1 MIEGLLATTGRR
13 YMNNIIEAKNLKVYF
28 PVKSGVFSKGK
39 KYVKAVDNISLSIK
53 QGETLALV
61 GESGSGKTTFGR
73 AIIKLIDIAKGEVIY
88 KNENILNYSDKE
100 MREIRKDIQI
110 IFQDPYSSL
119 NPRKSVGQTISEV
132 LKITGGLEKD
142 KIASRV
148 KKILGDVGLSSA
160 YYDRYPHEFSG
171 GQRQRIAIARAIS
184 INPEFIVC
192 DEPVSALDV
201 SIQSQV
207 INLLMDLKDKY
218 KMTYLF
224 ISHDL
229 NVVHHIADRV
239 AVMYLGKVVELAETD
254 KLFVNP
260 QHPYTKALLSAS
272 PTIKGEEEKD
282 KILLTGE
289 IPSAIDV
296 PSGCRFRTRCWKA
309 TELCAQTEPAFLENK
324 EGHYVA
330 CHYPITQ

>member
-1 MIEGLLATTGRR
+1 
-13 YMNNIIEAKNLKVYF
+13 MNNIVQTKNLKVYF
-28 PVKSGVFSKGK
+28 PIKSSIFSKK
-39 KYVKAVDNISLSIK
+39 KTYVKAVDDVSLEIK
-53 QGETLALV
+53 KGETLALV

-73 AIIKLIDIAKGEVIY
+73 AIIKLIDIAKGEVLF
-88 KNENILNYSDKE
+88 KNDNILIYDDKE
-100 MREIRKDIQI
+100 MRKIRKDMQI

-119 NPRKSVGQTISEV
+119 NPRKSVGQTISEI
-132 LKITGGLEKD
+132 LKVTGGLKKADIENK
-142 KIASRV
+142 V
-148 KKILGDVGLSSA
+148 KEILNDVGLSPA
-160 YYDRYPHEFSG
+160 YYNRYPHEFSG

-207 INLLMDLKDKY
+207 INLLMDLKEKY
-218 KMTYLF
+218 DMTYLF

-239 AVMYLGKVVELAETD
+239 AVMYLGKVVELAETN
-254 KLFVNP
+254 KLFINP
-260 QHPYTKALLSAS
+260 FHPYTKALLSAS
-272 PTIKGEEEKD
+272 PVIKGEVKKE

-289 IPSAIDV
+289 IPSAINV

-309 TELCAQTEPAFLENK
+309 TELCAELEPLFLEK
-324 EGHYVA
+324 RKGHYVA
-330 CHYPITQ
+330 CHYPIID